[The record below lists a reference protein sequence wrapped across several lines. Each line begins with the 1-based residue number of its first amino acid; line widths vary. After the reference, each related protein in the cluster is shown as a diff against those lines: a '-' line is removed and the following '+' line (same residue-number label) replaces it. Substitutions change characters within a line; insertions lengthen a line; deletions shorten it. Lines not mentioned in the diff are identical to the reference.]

1 MSKVLWSAMA
11 MLVVCGCGGNG
22 PVPVHGVVAL
32 DDRPLAGATVTFV
45 PASPGARE
53 AHAFSSADG
62 SFKMST
68 YEPHDGAVPGEYKVL
83 VTYVEPIPGLPPGAT
98 QEEAQQALTKW
109 ALTRKH
115 PPLVVPETYANPE
128 TTKLRQKVPP
138 EGPVR
143 LELRGKG

>member
-1 MSKVLWSAMA
+1 MSKVLWAAVA
-11 MLVVCGCGGNG
+11 MLGVCGCGDKG
-22 PVPVHGVVAL
+22 PVPVRGVVAL

>member
-1 MSKVLWSAMA
+1 MQPP
-11 MLVVCGCGGNG
+11 GCTKQLFE
-22 PVPVHGVVAL
+22 VPI
-32 DDRPLAGATVTFV
+32 ATPF
-45 PASPGARE
+45 SRARR
-53 AHAFSSADG
+53 
-62 SFKMST
+62 
-68 YEPHDGAVPGEYKVL
+68 L
-83 VTYVEPIPGLPPGAT
+83 PGLPPGAT
-98 QEEAQQALTKW
+98 QEQAQQALTKW